1 MLLHC
6 SSILYN
12 YLLVFKYTIA
22 DGENDLIENQTR
34 REMDYANEI
43 FDNLRLTDRKN
54 QESSIN
60 LIN

>member
-6 SSILYN
+6 SSILYH